1 MRSNGGAQG
10 SGMMYRANSGSQLC
24 KCSKSVMGFCWHLK
38 QQAKQIMNSSETL
51 RLNYSPAFVWKQ
63 QFLFRTAGKQLQ
75 SLKYNNLK
83 VAQKLA
89 VVFTHRQS

>member
-1 MRSNGGAQG
+1 
-10 SGMMYRANSGSQLC
+10 
-24 KCSKSVMGFCWHLK
+24 
-38 QQAKQIMNSSETL
+38 MNSSETL